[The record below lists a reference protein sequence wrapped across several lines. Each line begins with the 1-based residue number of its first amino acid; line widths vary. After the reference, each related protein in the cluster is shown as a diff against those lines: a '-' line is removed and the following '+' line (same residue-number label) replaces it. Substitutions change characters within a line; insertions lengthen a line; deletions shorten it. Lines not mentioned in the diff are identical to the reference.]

1 MYLFAALFFKIGSRT
16 LGDGE
21 SVNITDIKGQPLD
34 RDDPGNTLIC
44 HTRYVN
50 IQCCRGRESKMGAI
64 GNWYPPTG
72 HPVITLANLGQTT
85 DTLYRVVYT
94 QQVRLASIG
103 APVGPLGVYTCS
115 VPDNNGKIVNATV
128 NIINILSGK

>member
-1 MYLFAALFFKIGSRT
+1 
-16 LGDGE
+16 
-21 SVNITDIKGQPLD
+21 
-34 RDDPGNTLIC
+34 
-44 HTRYVN
+44 
-50 IQCCRGRESKMGAI
+50 MGAI

-72 HPVITLANLGQTT
+72 PPVIFIANLGQTT
-85 DTLYRVVYT
+85 DALYRVVYT